1 MTRLIDRFT
10 LLSGFGILCLVAL
23 LLCASPTFAQ
33 NGGGEPPA
41 PPEEEPV
48 LEEEDDVVIPDIEDE
63 TEEVIVEEDDE
74 VVIPEESDEE
84 LILEEEPELSPAEL
98 AAIAESERKA
108 WELELGRR
116 MLQAANDAAAAGK
129 WREAANR
136 YSEASQYL
144 PNNPEIIRG
153 LQLAYSMLDQSQL
166 LTEYQQRLQMVR
178 EEARELF
185 NNAMVSANDRL
196 QREDFDT
203 ARQIVAGALARL
215 DRDDKKLYSE
225 NEYQQ
230 KRAEAN
236 ALNAQIALLQEAWQ
250 QQRLVTQAEERSR
263 DQAIR
268 QSEESRKR
276 AQLINDSMKRIRQL
290 QNERKYKQAV
300 EIVDEILFIDQHNVA
315 ALALRDALRQSQLYQ
330 DFARY
335 GKEKEYGFTTLFVE
349 NEEAQ
354 VAPRENFTGPGDRS
368 TTGVMTYPSE
378 WENLTQ
384 LRYGSNAGFSE
395 TFQNR
400 AIKVAMDKTTG
411 SSHDIEDR
419 TLADVLNEIQLASG
433 VPDDFFIDWVTL
445 EESEASVQ
453 GSFVIKML
461 DMGNVTLMTYME
473 RVLNYVNIKNENAS
487 ATDPESLLW
496 YDIRDGVLEI
506 STKHALKDH
515 TYIEVYSVTDLLFA
529 ITDFSAPTLP
539 STTTGGT
546 GGGGGGGAG
555 GGGGGFGGGGGTGGG
570 GGGSGGGGTGGAGG
584 GIGEGEEDEGKT
596 QEELMDE
603 LKGLIEKYI
612 TSPSGAWEWDD
623 DGQHEIDAIN
633 GNFIIKQTPG
643 VHREITSFLTKLR
656 EVRALQIN
664 VESRFLEIATDWFE
678 QIGFDLDLYF
688 NTNNGLFSQMQSVD
702 PNAQLSDFFVPGT
715 GQFQNPIIYTTID
728 PATGLPLP
736 PGNAVATGG
745 MFGTFDPA
753 TGTIVY
759 TFGDPGAPIGH
770 TDGISPLGIVQ
781 GSNQLIDTIG
791 NFNAFGTLVSGS
803 NPALGFGLQFLDD
816 VQVDLM
822 IEATQADKRNTV
834 LTAPRLT
841 MHNGQR
847 AWISITTS
855 VQYVS
860 GLNLGSNS
868 SAVGFTPEISN
879 TGSGVRFEIQGVIS
893 ADRRYVTMEVDFQIQ
908 EQQVTSN
915 QTFEA
920 ATAGGG
926 AGGGGAATIESSVSL
941 TTTVNHRVRTTVS
954 VPDKGTALLGGQRTV
969 KEFETEVGVPVLS
982 KIPYI
987 NRFFTNRTTNREEK
1001 TLIILLRPEIII
1013 QQENEEML
1021 FSRRILDAGVS
1032 GSFLR

>member
-74 VVIPEESDEE
+74 VVIPDESDEE